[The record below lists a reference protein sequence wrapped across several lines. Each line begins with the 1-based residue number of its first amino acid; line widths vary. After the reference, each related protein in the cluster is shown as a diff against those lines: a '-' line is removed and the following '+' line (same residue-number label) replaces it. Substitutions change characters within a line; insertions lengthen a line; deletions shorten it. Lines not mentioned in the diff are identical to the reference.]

1 MLLNLS
7 DLKPNPHRDF
17 HVDPLDES
25 IIEQLK
31 NSIND
36 DGFWGGVVCRQV
48 KNGVGTYYEIAAG
61 HHRIEAAKQAGI
73 AKAEV
78 FVGKFDD
85 SSMIRVYAR
94 ENATQRNNAGTA
106 VAGSVASA
114 IKFLAKGIMSGL
126 SRDFPGKS
134 IEHARGNVANGRG
147 VGSDLIHQF
156 LENVPGMNQNIIKQQ
171 LANLKA
177 SGDYARIMSEV
188 QHEIEEQSRVAQE
201 ELDRQ
206 EKESAKRRAA
216 QEEANRLRQANE
228 MAKQAAD
235 KAKETKITFDFEGVA
250 KHFKNSNQIDHFR
263 ALVTSESIL
272 PYLPVKKQAA
282 LAKHLVDN
290 LAAVNKELAKA
301 GKPALE
307 LSARYI
313 KENVHSMV
321 LNVQAKDR
329 ELSKKEQEELL
340 AKDWSARAHSYQE
353 EFSRHCRGM
362 LKAAMMLSDHAK
374 ERPGGV
380 TLHATGEFKSAV
392 EKAERAVALLRK
404 AKVL

>member
-114 IKFLAKGIMSGL
+114 IKYLAKEIMSGTCREITTR
-126 SRDFPGKS
+126 SRETVNGQLAS
-134 IEHARGNVANGRG
+134 GRG
-147 VGSDLIHQF
+147 IGEPLVSDF
-156 LENVPGMNQNIIKQQ
+156 LKGVPGLNQNIVKQQ

-188 QHEIEEQSRVAQE
+188 QHEIEEEARLAQE
-201 ELDRQ
+201 ALALQ
-206 EKESAKRRAA
+206 EKENAKRRAA
-216 QEEANRLRQANE
+216 QEEADRLRQANE
-228 MAKQAAD
+228 LAKQAAD
-235 KAKETKITFDFEGVA
+235 KAAETKITFDFEGVA

-263 ALVTSESIL
+263 ALVTSDSIL

-290 LAAVNKELAKA
+290 LAEVNRDLAKA

-321 LNVQAKDR
+321 LNVQVKDR